1 MKLHLLERTQDVP
14 APIAEVFPF
23 FETPENLEIIT
34 PPQLRMQILT
44 PKPIEMR
51 AGALFDY
58 IVTTHG
64 VPMRW
69 TTLITDYN
77 PPHSFVDVQLKGPY
91 AFWHHTHRFVDRGAQ
106 GTRII
111 DEVRYMLPFGPL
123 GALAHALIIRRDL
136 EQIFAFRRAFIA
148 KKFGGA

>member
-14 APIAEVFPF
+14 RPIDEVFAF
-23 FETPENLEIIT
+23 FEAPENLEAIT
-34 PPQLRMQILT
+34 PPALRMQILT
-44 PKPIEMR
+44 PKPIAMR

-69 TTLITDYN
+69 TTLITNYD
-77 PPHSFVDVQLKGPY
+77 PPFSFVDVQLKGPY
-91 AFWHHTHRFVDRGAQ
+91 SFWHHTHRFEDRGAQ

-123 GALAHALIIRRDL
+123 GEVVHALLVKRDL
-136 EQIFAFRRAFIA
+136 ENIFAYRRQFIA
-148 KKFGGA
+148 KKFG

>member
-1 MKLHLLERTQDVP
+1 MKLHLLQRTQDVP
-14 APIAEVFPF
+14 RPIDEVFPF
-23 FETPENLEIIT
+23 FAAPENLEAIT
-34 PPQLRMQILT
+34 PPALRMQILT

-69 TTLITDYN
+69 TTLITNYD
-77 PPHSFVDVQLKGPY
+77 PPFSFVDVQLKGPY
-91 AFWHHTHRFVDRGAQ
+91 AYWHHTHRFEDLGAQ
-106 GTRII
+106 GTRLI

-123 GALAHALIIRRDL
+123 GELVHALLVKRDL
-136 EQIFAFRRAFIA
+136 ENIFAFRREFIA
-148 KKFGGA
+148 KKFG